1 MNAKTSG
8 IGRLNAAAAAFALA
22 LAGHAFAQAQAP
34 AGARD
39 GSIARLVDTSGNVL
53 VSRDAGLASG
63 TESLRLMPG
72 TRVLTTANSG
82 AVVLYD
88 NGCRVTLKENQRFEV
103 EKDKPCA
110 LLMAQNIVA
119 APAAVGLLAPLVI
132 PGAFGATAVGS
143 LVDSRGGQTV
153 SPN

>member
-1 MNAKTSG
+1 MNAKASRIKG
-8 IGRLNAAAAAFALA
+8 LNGVAAAFALA
-22 LAGHAFAQAQAP
+22 LAGHAFAQAP
-34 AGARD
+34 AAARD
-39 GSIARLVDTSGNVL
+39 GSIARLVDLNGNVL
-53 VSRDAGLASG
+53 VSREAGLASG
-63 TESLRLMPG
+63 SESLRLMPG

-82 AVVLYD
+82 VVVEYD

-110 LLMAQNIVA
+110 LLMAQNILA

-132 PGAFGATAVGS
+132 PGVLGSAAVGS
-143 LVDSRGGQTV
+143 LVDSRGGQAV

>member
-1 MNAKTSG
+1 MNAKASRIKG
-8 IGRLNAAAAAFALA
+8 LNGVAAAFALA
-22 LAGHAFAQAQAP
+22 LAGHAFAQAPAAP
-34 AGARD
+34 RD
-39 GSIARLVDTSGNVL
+39 GSIARLVDLNGNVL
-53 VSRDAGLASG
+53 VSREAGLASG

-82 AVVLYD
+82 VVVEYD

-110 LLMAQNIVA
+110 LLLAQNIVA
-119 APAAVGLLAPLVI
+119 APAAVGLLAPLLI
-132 PGAFGATAVGS
+132 PGAVGAAAVGT